1 MFKLAHRETQKLDGT
16 VKIGSLKYNA
26 PLPYVQGGFQKPRGG
41 YALPWAPKRP
51 HSQGKEV
58 HAGVHNPVRGLQ
70 KE

>member
-41 YALPWAPKRP
+41 YALP
-51 HSQGKEV
+51 
-58 HAGVHNPVRGLQ
+58 
-70 KE
+70 